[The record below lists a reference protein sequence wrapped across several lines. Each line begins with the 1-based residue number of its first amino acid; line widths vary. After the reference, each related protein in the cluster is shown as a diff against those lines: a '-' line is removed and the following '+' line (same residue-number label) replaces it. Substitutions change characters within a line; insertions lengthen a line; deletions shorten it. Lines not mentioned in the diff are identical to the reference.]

1 MAGALAAQAPIAGV
15 DPGYQ
20 DDPSPAQMER
30 MGVVSRSLPAT
41 DPNDYLRSLAAQ
53 YGPSGGGGNGA
64 LSALA
69 EPSEASKHMQSMGD
83 ELLKDAPGAL
93 SQAAA
98 KKDEMRQRQIAAITN
113 AMGILQ
119 AANGRVNLPMLAIAQ
134 GAGAPTRTGSLGE
147 TVSNIAGALPQAY
160 QHDRQ
165 NQFDVAKL
173 GIEGANVASEGA
185 KEGYQDFLTR
195 FGLGRQLES
204 AAETERLRQL
214 MIAGALQR
222 AQIGADARTTSAGM
236 GAAARIQAANIGA
249 QGGVD
254 KANINADARTTSA
267 GIGADARTTS
277 AQIGADARTGA
288 ADISANKQVLVTK
301 GPTIQVYDPR
311 TRTFTDTGEPTTDAQ
326 RLEWQRNNGDR
337 HLEIL
342 QQNADTAAKKAEQ
355 GSWQYLGTDP
365 DDPKKGLYMDHHNGE
380 LKTGQAVANAK
391 GAAEPSQI
399 RAARILISEKAAPDF
414 PTAYGMVRSG
424 VNDVNVFS
432 RLVQTE
438 KKNLQGTPQGMA
450 MTDKEAES
458 LARETIVSREAAR
471 QQQTRAGA
479 VPAPGGAPAVPL
491 YTQKNP
497 WTAPKGA
504 DDATVQ
510 KEFAKIPQG
519 SVYINPADGKPYTK
533 K

>member
-214 MIAGALQR
+214 MIAGGIQR
-222 AQIGADARTTSAGM
+222 AQIGADASVQGRQI
-236 GAAARIQAANIGA
+236 GAAARLGAANIAA

-254 KANINADARTTSA
+254 KAQIGADASNYRA
-267 GIGADARTTS
+267 DKGADARTT
-277 AQIGADARTGA
+277 A
-288 ADISANKQVLVTK
+288 ADITAYKPIAITK
-301 GPTIQVYDPR
+301 GPTIIMLDPR
-311 TRTFTDTGEPTTDAQ
+311 THETTDTGIPTTEAQ
-326 RLEWQRNNGDR
+326 RLEWQRNHGDR
-337 HLEIL
+337 QLGIM
-342 QQNADTAAKKAEQ
+342 QQNADTARKKAEQ
-355 GSWQYLGTDP
+355 GKWQYLGTDP
-365 DDPKKGLYMDHHNGE
+365 EDPKKGLYMDHTNGT
-380 LKTGQAVANAK
+380 LQTGQAVANVK
-391 GAAEPSQI
+391 GAADPSHI
-399 RAARILISEKAAPDF
+399 REANALVTKGVAPDF

-424 VNDVNVFS
+424 VNDVSQFQH
-432 RLVQTE
+432 LVQTE
-438 KKNLQGTPQGMA
+438 KKNLQATPLGMA
-450 MTDKEAES
+450 MFDKEAEDH
-458 LARETIVSREAAR
+458 ARETIVSRAQAA
-471 QQQTRAGA
+471 QQQPRPGA
-479 VPAPGGAPAVPL
+479 IPAPGAPAAEPI
-491 YTQKNP
+491 YTKDKP

-510 KEFAKIPQG
+510 KEFAKIKKG

-533 K
+533 N